1 MANNTYPDTTLQ
13 PLQILDFVLSNGK
26 RVRAM
31 LKPKLGPASGDQVA
45 HVDLECTNAGYS
57 QLSTFDSQ
65 GKNRTVMQAGE
76 LAYKFAQ
83 HEAKQAGGV
92 QIVEI
97 LLEGEEFLEKA
108 DVERITGNTIPVTVV

>member
-1 MANNTYPDTTLQ
+1 
-13 PLQILDFVLSNGK
+13 
-26 RVRAM
+26 M